1 MVKPSVLK
9 SKVVTPY
16 KVKGTSHVET
26 QKEKLPV
33 LTQQAFNKR
42 PSHDETDSSHGD
54 RCWKKVKPSLA
65 KKGNSNSH
73 VEILASSSKTLP
85 AIKKAIR
92 YPVATTGAE
101 NIDALNRVLAD
112 LCTRSNPKENT
123 YVVVVH
129 L

>member
-16 KVKGTSHVET
+16 KVKGPSHVET
-26 QKEKLPV
+26 QKEEFPV

-42 PSHDETDSSHGD
+42 PSQDETDSSHGD

-65 KKGNSNSH
+65 NKGNSNTH

-112 LCTRSNPKENT
+112 LCTRSNPKKNT
-123 YVVVVH
+123 HVVIVH